1 MLAWFCLKSSHF
13 TWTVW
18 FTEEPGVKN
27 ALQQTFQTRFGLK
40 QIKFS
45 SHLLSLSRSL
55 CFFLIFRSPASVW
68 LSVSREAFLLLAALY
83 LALPFPMSLSLCVSL
98 CFLMWAFHSAVSP
111 FFLFAAVSQIQVTSL
126 NVTIQLEFTS
136 VTDVFNTW
144 GGGAVLFW

>member
-1 MLAWFCLKSSHF
+1 M
-13 TWTVW
+13 
-18 FTEEPGVKN
+18 KN

-98 CFLMWAFHSAVSP
+98 CFLM
-111 FFLFAAVSQIQVTSL
+111 
-126 NVTIQLEFTS
+126 
-136 VTDVFNTW
+136 
-144 GGGAVLFW
+144 